1 MYNYSFSLEKFCFAL
16 ISLLIPS
23 IIFSDVLANAI
34 LIILS
39 VACIHFIFKKKLI
52 IPKWVKVYFALIFF
66 YLIHPINFYDL
77 SYQNFIKILFLL
89 RFPLLIIIMLY
100 LSDFL
105 ENQKFINF
113 LLKILISFLILLSFD
128 IFFQFHFK
136 FDLLGFEAGMWDS
149 EIQNYKRYGGFFGDE
164 LVSGSYLFF
173 NLIIVLFLIKNNF
186 IKYNNV
192 FLILVIILMFTAIFI
207 SGERV
212 ALFKST
218 ILLLAYIFFF
228 SELKIRIKL
237 FISLMIVLFGL
248 AILTNPIIK
257 KRYVDS
263 TLSEIGSI
271 ENIKNNSYHFLHYK
285 TAIKIFKDNILYG
298 GGYKSFPILCKNY
311 ENLEKEKITTNKKA
325 ITGCSTHPHNMII
338 QILSSGG
345 LIGMILF
352 ILFIYYL
359 VIEQN
364 KKKNHML
371 ILFLIIY
378 FLPIIPSGSFFTS
391 WVNTNFWF
399 VLGTLLILNKKN
411 YFKIKN
417 L

>member
-39 VACIHFIFKKKLI
+39 VACLHFIFKKKLI

>member
-1 MYNYSFSLEKFCFAL
+1 
-16 ISLLIPS
+16 
-23 IIFSDVLANAI
+23 
-34 LIILS
+34 
-39 VACIHFIFKKKLI
+39 
-52 IPKWVKVYFALIFF
+52 
-66 YLIHPINFYDL
+66 
-77 SYQNFIKILFLL
+77 
-89 RFPLLIIIMLY
+89 
-100 LSDFL
+100 
-105 ENQKFINF
+105 
-113 LLKILISFLILLSFD
+113 
-128 IFFQFHFK
+128 
-136 FDLLGFEAGMWDS
+136 LGFEAGMWDS

-359 VIEQN
+359 IIEQN